1 MPTRPRFEDRL
12 EELLSDA
19 STSVALLQMILLSL
33 DRDPLD
39 ALADAEVLVDLLHHR
54 FDALRE
60 APPTAGKPASF
71 STSGRAWRPPGRV
84 GISTQ
89 RPERLRASCVR

>member
-1 MPTRPRFEDRL
+1 MPSRPRFEDRL

-19 STSVALLQMILLSL
+19 STSEALLQMILLSL

-39 ALADAEVLVDLLHHR
+39 ALADAEVLVDLLHRR

-60 APPTAGKPASF
+60 APPTAGKPAL
-71 STSGRAWRPPGRV
+71 V
-84 GISTQ
+84 LD
-89 RPERLRASCVR
+89 LRARLEASRAQRDTDPAP

>member
-19 STSVALLQMILLSL
+19 STSDALLQMILLSL

-39 ALADAEVLVDLLHHR
+39 ALADAEVLVDLLHRR

-60 APPTAGKPASF
+60 APPTVGKPAL
-71 STSGRAWRPPGRV
+71 V
-84 GISTQ
+84 LD
-89 RPERLRASCVR
+89 LRARLEAARAQRDTDPAP

>member
-1 MPTRPRFEDRL
+1 MPTWPRFEDRL

-19 STSVALLQMILLSL
+19 STSDALLHMILLSL

-60 APPTAGKPASF
+60 APPTVGKPAL
-71 STSGRAWRPPGRV
+71 V
-84 GISTQ
+84 LD
-89 RPERLRASCVR
+89 LRARLEAARAQRNTDPAP

>member
-19 STSVALLQMILLSL
+19 STSDALLQMILLSL
-33 DRDPLD
+33 ERDPLD
-39 ALADAEVLVDLLHHR
+39 ALADAEVLVDLLHCR

-60 APPTAGKPASF
+60 APPTIGTPAL
-71 STSGRAWRPPGRV
+71 V
-84 GISTQ
+84 LD
-89 RPERLRASCVR
+89 LRARLEAPRAGRDADPAP

>member
-1 MPTRPRFEDRL
+1 MPIRPVFEDRL
-12 EELLSDA
+12 EELLADA
-19 STSVALLQMILLSL
+19 STSNVLLQMILLSL

-60 APPTAGKPASF
+60 APPTVGKPALILDLRQRLEVA
-71 STSGRAWRPPGRV
+71 RARRDTEPAP
-84 GISTQ
+84 
-89 RPERLRASCVR
+89 

>member
-1 MPTRPRFEDRL
+1 MPSRPRFEDRL

-19 STSVALLQMILLSL
+19 STSDALLQMILLSL

-60 APPTAGKPASF
+60 APPTAGKSALVLDLRQRLEAARAQRDTDPA
-71 STSGRAWRPPGRV
+71 P
-84 GISTQ
+84 
-89 RPERLRASCVR
+89 